1 MTIAEAMQYMTT
13 AAWLK
18 GYAQSLD
25 VKIHSSLVHKLNQA
39 SELLEAVWEDYKDS
53 SLNMDG
59 TEGKQT

>member
-25 VKIHSSLVHKLNQA
+25 EDRHPSLIHKLNQA
-39 SELLEAVWEDYKDS
+39 STLLEAVWLDWEKETQSD
-53 SLNMDG
+53 
-59 TEGKQT
+59 

>member
-25 VKIHSSLVHKLNQA
+25 EDRHPSLIHKLNQA
-39 SELLEAVWEDYKDS
+39 STLLEAVWRDYEAMWDTADK
-53 SLNMDG
+53 G
-59 TEGKQT
+59 EQK